1 MKRLITIS
9 LILSSLQFS
18 YSTTTE
24 VNSFF
29 CNLVGS
35 VYFTTNKS
43 EATISIYV
51 QESEGFA
58 DVTVFKVDDAI
69 YADKPGLWYV
79 TEERAFAD
87 HIIYI
92 EDVESFASFS
102 VFFTDVEA
110 FAGCND

>member
-1 MKRLITIS
+1 M
-9 LILSSLQFS
+9 SSLQLS
-18 YSTTTE
+18 YSSTTE

-29 CNLVGS
+29 CNLIGS
-35 VYFTTNKS
+35 VYFTTNKA

-69 YADKPGLWYV
+69 YADRPGLWYI
-79 TEERAFAD
+79 TDEKAFAD

-92 EDVESFASFS
+92 EEEEGFASFS
-102 VFFTDVEA
+102 IFFTDAEA
-110 FAGCND
+110 FAGCNN